1 MTIAAQLA
9 QGLAELHIALPR
21 EAQQRLID
29 YLALLRKWNRVY
41 NLTAVREPQKMLSH
55 HLLDCLAVL
64 PHVAART
71 VLDVGSGAGLP
82 GIPMAIALPGAQVTL
97 IDSSHK
103 KSAFLRQAAIELGLG
118 NVSVVCERVEAWQT
132 EQRFD
137 LVISRAFSDLREFVA
152 AALRFCAHGGM
163 LAAMKG
169 VYPYEEVAQLPAEV
183 RLQSVVALKVSE
195 LGARRHL
202 VLLRPS

>member
-1 MTIAAQLA
+1 MTVAAQLA
-9 QGLAELHIALPR
+9 QGLAEQNIGLPGS
-21 EAQQRLID
+21 AQQRLID
-29 YLALLRKWNRVY
+29 YLALLRKWNRTY

-64 PHVAART
+64 PHVAAQSI
-71 VLDVGSGAGLP
+71 LDVGSGAGLP
-82 GIPMAIALPGAQVTL
+82 GIPLAIALPDAQVTL

-103 KSAFLRQAAIELGLG
+103 KSAFLKQAAIELGLE
-118 NVSVVCERVEAWQT
+118 NVTVICQRIEAWHT
-132 EQRFD
+132 EQCYD

-152 AALRFCAHGGM
+152 AAGRFCAQGGV

-169 VYPYEEVAQLPAEV
+169 VYPDEELAQVPREF
-183 RLQSVVALKVSE
+183 RLEKVVALKVSR

-202 VLLRPS
+202 VLLWPV

>member
-9 QGLAELHIALPR
+9 QGLAELQIALPG
-21 EAQQRLID
+21 EVQQRLID
-29 YLALLRKWNRVY
+29 YLALVRKWNRVY

-64 PHVAART
+64 PHVAARSI
-71 VLDVGSGAGLP
+71 LDVGSGAGLP
-82 GIPMAIALPGAQVTL
+82 GIPLAIALADAQVTL

-103 KSAFLRQAAIELGLG
+103 KTAFLKQAVIELGLK
-118 NVSVVCERVEAWQT
+118 NARVVCERIEAWRT

-137 LVISRAFSDLREFVA
+137 LVISRAFSDLAEFVA
-152 AALRFCAHGGM
+152 AAGRFCAQGGVV
-163 LAAMKG
+163 AAMKG
-169 VYPYEEVAQLPAEV
+169 VYPYEELAQVPREF
-183 RLQSVVALKVSE
+183 RLEKVVALKVSR

-202 VLLRPS
+202 VLLRPL